1 MRRKS
6 KIIKIGSVSIGGN
19 YPVAIQSMAKTK
31 TADIESTLKQIKEL
45 ENAGCE
51 ILRLAIKDILD
62 ARALKKIKPKI
73 NIPVVAD
80 IHFNWRL
87 ALDAIANGA
96 DKIRLNPGNIYKR
109 SEIKEIVSALK
120 LAKIPLRIGLNSGSV
135 RDLNSRLSMP
145 DKLVKAALD
154 YIKII
159 EGLKFYDIVV
169 SLKASTVLDTIEA
182 YRKLS
187 RLCDYPLHLGLTAT
201 GSSLQGTVKSA
212 IAVGTLL
219 LEGIGDTIRI
229 SLTDKPL
236 QEVKA
241 AKYILEALQLRNF
254 GPEIISCPT
263 CGRCEVDLIKIVKKL
278 ENKLRTSY
286 SVLRTSPAKVA
297 IMGCV
302 VNGPGEARQ
311 ADIGIAFG
319 KNEGLLFKDGKP
331 VKKVSF
337 NRCVDTLLKE
347 LENSLA
353 YPVSRLS
360 SSTGKQANRQTDKQ

>member
-1 MRRKS
+1 M
-6 KIIKIGSVSIGGN
+6 KIVRHKTKIVRIGNIYIGSDNPIT
-19 YPVAIQSMAKTK
+19 IQSMAKTK
-31 TADIESTLKQIKEL
+31 TANIENTLKQIKEL
-45 ENAGCE
+45 ENTGCE
-51 ILRLAIKDILD
+51 IVRLAIKDILD

-87 ALDAIANGA
+87 ALEAIDNGA

-120 LAKIPLRIGLNSGSV
+120 LAKIPLRIGLNSGSL
-135 RDLNSRLSMP
+135 RNLNSKRLSMP

-201 GSSLQGTVKSA
+201 GSSGQGTIKSA

-241 AKYILEALQLRNF
+241 AKYILEALQLRKF

-263 CGRCEVDLIKIVKKL
+263 CGRCEVDLVKIVRDLEAKL
-278 ENKLRTSY
+278 TTYNLQ
-286 SVLRTSPAKVA
+286 L
-297 IMGCV
+297 IH
-302 VNGPGEARQ
+302 
-311 ADIGIAFG
+311 
-319 KNEGLLFKDGKP
+319 
-331 VKKVSF
+331 
-337 NRCVDTLLKE
+337 
-347 LENSLA
+347 
-353 YPVSRLS
+353 
-360 SSTGKQANRQTDKQ
+360 